1 MKNGIKKMVMLTAA
15 AVLLT
20 GAASDVAYAHSGH
33 HGQRKMAAV
42 CYATCY
48 QNGGCAQNGSCDVNG
63 VCQNGGYCTG
73 TPCHQ
78 DNALCSESHLAGRW
92 HRSHH

>member
-42 CYATCY
+42 CYATC
-48 QNGGCAQNGSCDVNG
+48 
-63 VCQNGGYCTG
+63 
-73 TPCHQ
+73 
-78 DNALCSESHLAGRW
+78 
-92 HRSHH
+92 